1 MMFWWSINYNTEM
14 DFKVLDEFCTSLK
27 VEKTVILKGITNA
40 CYGYSAFIE
49 VVKLTFSKEK

>member
-1 MMFWWSINYNTEM
+1 M